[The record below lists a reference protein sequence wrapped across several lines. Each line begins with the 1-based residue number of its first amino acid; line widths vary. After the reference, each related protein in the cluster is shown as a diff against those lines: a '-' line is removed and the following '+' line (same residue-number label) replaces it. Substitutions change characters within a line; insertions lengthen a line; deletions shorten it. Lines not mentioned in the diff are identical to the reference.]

1 MAKNSKGAK
10 LLDELVIKVNSRA
23 LKQAVK
29 DQDQLYSRMED
40 SAQGAELLNE
50 QLGYTNI
57 QLQEARQLS
66 RGLANNL
73 EGLGSDK
80 NTQVYFDSVVAAL
93 QDIEGVVNDLQ
104 VAFEEY
110 SGIARKGND
119 EVVVALEDLLDPLRK
134 VDKQTGKAQDGLEE
148 LGKAGTGA
156 GQGTDK
162 ARKGTEGASRAAK
175 NSTRAFQDLA
185 KVAGPVPMLYA
196 TIAANIYAITAAYDQ
211 LAAGDRLNRLEKI
224 NSLIGA
230 EQGVAVSQL
239 ANIMQEATGYAIGFD
254 NAMLKA
260 AQASAYGF
268 SSEQVEE
275 FTLAAR
281 RASVALGVDLDDQLN
296 RIIRGV
302 SKQEVE
308 LLDELGITV
317 RLTEAYQTYQEQLNI
332 SQTSLSGFQK
342 QQAYA
347 NAVIAESTKRFG
359 YLGDAIKA
367 TPWERLQAGTDQS
380 VKSGQKW
387 LAKFLEPAAEALAK
401 VLEKDQLSKY
411 QDGIAAVNAA
421 QAQAVQKGDVLQ
433 AAALQQEALEKGNK
447 DLEGKRQK
455 LLELQEL
462 ERTGS
467 FGAGIGDIFSGQ
479 KQKQQRDN
487 AEAINQLTTE
497 IKAQQQSLK
506 QLSSESLNLSGSQ
519 QDINKQLGAMAIHFR
534 QIQQLGK
541 SLPETVSKFNQSIQ
555 TPQAPTQELSDQ
567 LKQSID
573 EYKYL
578 QTIADKKASIT
589 SSDNFKASTEAK
601 ATQQK
606 ILADQGV
613 KSFST
618 LVVLQEKAQDAA
630 KVYNTYLK
638 NSTLTQA
645 QLAKTFQFQSGVTDQ
660 LKSNQQQTL
669 EIDEQL
675 KQNEFEI
682 SKGVEHRTLSEKEV
696 LELKA
701 KKLDLER
708 ANLDLTRQQ
717 NDIET
722 QQQVTLS
729 EIQATKQVMS
739 NQDPIIQGLK
749 QVNDELK
756 QQYANLQKNK
766 GIMKPEDRIQQ
777 EKVIG
782 DLLQKQ
788 RDLEQQKQSRANDIV
803 LAKQEQAKY
812 EYILAKQ
819 GSDRNVEDI
828 QELDFLAKKDVY
840 LKEQLRIAQ
849 KYGNDQATIQSIK
862 TERAQNS
869 LAVQTAKQGIVEQ
882 QQQDYEAILDQR
894 SRMLGLSEVDSL
906 NLQVEA
912 QEEYL
917 KLLNEQQA
925 KQQIIIAQ
933 EAKLTDLRIQQQNA
947 KKQEQARVVN
957 QASGVLGSQGSV
969 PLIQAPTAP
978 GEQQQK
984 EQQTAASM
992 DVLNKSFSEL
1002 SQYNPAMSD
1011 MIANVSNLGL
1021 AFQQMGEGADIGQ
1034 QVAVAG
1040 MSTVASLLNM
1050 SSQQT
1055 ISGIDDQIAAEKARD
1070 GKSQESVKKIQK
1082 LEAEKAQQQ
1091 KKAQVQ
1097 QIVMQTAMGI
1107 TGALQMTPWTPA
1119 NFVLAGAVAT
1129 MGLQSLKSQ
1138 QSGTSVP
1145 SVAEAS
1151 VPSLSLGERDNRVD
1165 VSKSA
1170 SAGELS
1176 YIQGGNGVGNASNFK
1191 PRQVGNRQPQNHSV
1205 MVGENGPEV
1214 VSFDTPGTVTQQN
1227 KANKGQGEQG
1237 QTNIQ
1242 IVAMD
1247 SESFQQFLARN
1258 SKAVTSTVE
1267 FSLNNEGRSLYG

>member
-1 MAKNSKGAK
+1 MANNSKGAK
-10 LLDELVIKVNSRA
+10 LLEELVIKVNSRA

-57 QLQEARQLS
+57 QLQEARKLS

-80 NTQVYFDSVVAAL
+80 NTQAYFDSVVAAL

-185 KVAGPVPMLYA
+185 KVAGPLPLLYA
-196 TIAANIYAITAAYDQ
+196 TVAANVYALTQAYEQ
-211 LAAGDRLNRLEKI
+211 MAAGDRLNRLEKI
-224 NSLIGA
+224 NSVIGA

-239 ANIMQEATGYAIGFD
+239 ATIMQEATGYAIGFD
-254 NAMLKA
+254 NAMQKA

-268 SSEQVEE
+268 STEQVEE

-302 SKQEVE
+302 SKLEVE

-317 RLTEAYQTYQEQLNI
+317 RLDEAYQKYQEQLNI

-359 YLGDAIKA
+359 YLNAAIKA

-387 LAKFLEPAAEALAK
+387 LAEFLEPAAQALAT
-401 VLEKDQLSKY
+401 VLEKDQFQKY
-411 QDGIAAVNAA
+411 QEGITEVNEA
-421 QAQAVQKGDVLQ
+421 QKTAQQKGDILQ
-433 AAALQQEALEKGNK
+433 VAALQQETIEKTTK
-447 DLEGKRQK
+447 DLEGKKQK
-455 LLELQEL
+455 LIELQEI
-462 ERTGS
+462 ERQ
-467 FGAGIGDIFSGQ
+467 IGKQASLGDLFSGQ
-479 KQKQQRDN
+479 QVQQQRQASD
-487 AEAINQLTTE
+487 AVQELTYEIAAQEA
-497 IKAQQQSLK
+497 SL
-506 QLSSESLNLSGSQ
+506 QGLNRQTGIFGGT
-519 QDINKQLGAMAIHFR
+519 QDQVVEQVKTMAIHFR
-534 QIQQLGK
+534 EIQQLGK

-573 EYKYL
+573 KYKYS
-578 QTIADKKASIT
+578 QTIVDKKASIT
-589 SSDNFKASTEAK
+589 SADNFKASMEAK

-613 KSFST
+613 KSIKDLIT
-618 LVVLQEKAQDAA
+618 VQKQAEDAA
-630 KVYNTYLK
+630 KVYNNELK
-638 NSTLTQA
+638 NSQLNQQA
-645 QLAKTFQFQSGVTDQ
+645 ISKQYQFQSGVTAQ
-660 LKSNQQQTL
+660 IKANQQQIL
-669 EIDEQL
+669 EIDQQL
-675 KQNEFEI
+675 KQSTFERADGTTGLLI
-682 SKGVEHRTLSEKEV
+682 SEKEET
-696 LELKA
+696 ELKV
-701 KKLDLER
+701 KRLGLEE
-708 ANLDLTRQQ
+708 ASLALASQQ
-717 NDIET
+717 NDVQA
-722 QQQVTLS
+722 QQQMTLA
-729 EIQATKQVMS
+729 EIQATKQMLD
-739 NQDPIIQGLK
+739 NQDPIIQGLQ
-749 QVNDELK
+749 QVNSELA
-756 QQYANLQKNK
+756 QQYSLLQKNK
-766 GIMKPEDRIQQ
+766 GIMKPEERIQQ
-777 EKVIG
+777 EKVIV

-803 LAKQEQAKY
+803 LAEQEQVKY

-819 GSDRNVEDI
+819 GSDRNAEDI
-828 QELDFLAKKDVY
+828 QELDFLAKKDAY
-840 LKEQLRIAQ
+840 LQEQLRIAQ
-849 KYGNDQATIQSIK
+849 QYGNDQAAIQSIK
-862 TERAQNS
+862 TEIAQNS
-869 LAVQTAKQGIVEQ
+869 IAVQTAKQGIVEQ

-917 KLLNEQQA
+917 KLLNEQKA
-925 KQQIIIAQ
+925 KQQIIIEQ
-933 EAKLTDLRIQQQNA
+933 ESKLADLRIQQQNA

-957 QASGVLGSQGSV
+957 QASGALGSQGSV

-978 GEQQQK
+978 GQQQQK
-984 EQQTAASM
+984 EQQMAASM
-992 DVLNKSFSEL
+992 DALNKSFSEL

-1040 MSTVASLLNM
+1040 MATVASLLNM

-1091 KKAQVQ
+1091 KKAATQ
-1097 QIVMQTAMGI
+1097 QIIMQTAMGV
-1107 TGALQMTPWTPA
+1107 TGALAMQPWTPA

-1129 MGLQSLKSQ
+1129 MGLAALKSA
-1138 QSGTSVP
+1138 QSGTSIP
-1145 SVAEAS
+1145 SVGEAS

-1165 VSKSA
+1165 VSRSA

>member
-57 QLQEARQLS
+57 QLQEARKLS

-80 NTQVYFDSVVAAL
+80 NTQAYFDSVVAAL

-134 VDKQTGKAQDGLEE
+134 VDRQTGKAQDGLEQ
-148 LGKAGTGA
+148 LGKAGTAA

-185 KVAGPVPMLYA
+185 KVAGPLPLLYA
-196 TIAANIYAITAAYDQ
+196 TVAANVYALTQAYEQ
-211 LAAGDRLNRLEKI
+211 MAAGDRLNRLEKI
-224 NSLIGA
+224 NSVIGA

-239 ANIMQEATGYAIGFD
+239 ATIMQEATGYAIGFD
-254 NAMLKA
+254 NAMQKA

-268 SSEQVEE
+268 STEQVEE

-317 RLTEAYQTYQEQLNI
+317 RLNEAYQKYQEQLNI

-380 VKSGQKW
+380 IKSGQKW
-387 LAKFLEPAAEALAK
+387 LAEFLEPAAQVLAT
-401 VLEKDQLSKY
+401 VLEKDQLQKY
-411 QDGIAAVNAA
+411 QDGITAVNEA
-421 QAQAVQKGDVLQ
+421 QKTAQQKGDILQ
-433 AAALQQEALEKGNK
+433 VAALQQETIEKSTK
-447 DLEGKRQK
+447 DLQGKKQK
-455 LLELQEL
+455 LLELQEI
-462 ERTGS
+462 ERQQGKQAS
-467 FGAGIGDIFSGQ
+467 LGGLFSGQ
-479 KQKQQRDN
+479 QEQQQRQASD
-487 AEAINQLTTE
+487 AVQELTYEIAAQEASLQGLNRHTE
-497 IKAQQQSLK
+497 IFRGTQDQVVEQLK
-506 QLSSESLNLSGSQ
+506 T
-519 QDINKQLGAMAIHFR
+519 MAIHFR
-534 QIQQLGK
+534 EIQQLGK

-567 LKQSID
+567 LKQAID
-573 EYKYL
+573 KYKYS
-578 QTIADKKASIT
+578 QTIVDKKASIT
-589 SSDNFKASTEAK
+589 SADNFKASMEAK

-613 KSFST
+613 KSIEDLIT
-618 LVVLQEKAQDAA
+618 VQEQAQDAA
-630 KVYNTYLK
+630 TVYNNELK
-638 NSTLTQA
+638 NSQLNQQA
-645 QLAKTFQFQSGVTDQ
+645 ISKQYQFQSGVTAQ
-660 LKSNQQQTL
+660 IKANQQQIL
-669 EIDEQL
+669 EIDQQL
-675 KQNEFEI
+675 KQSTFERADGT
-682 SKGVEHRTLSEKEV
+682 KGLLITEKEET
-696 LELKA
+696 ELKA
-701 KKLDLER
+701 KRLGLEE
-708 ANLDLTRQQ
+708 ASLTLASQQ
-717 NDIET
+717 NDVQA
-722 QQQVTLS
+722 QQQRTLA
-729 EIQATKQVMS
+729 EIQATKQVLD
-739 NQDPIIQGLK
+739 NQDPIIQGLQ
-749 QVNDELK
+749 QVNSELA
-756 QQYANLQKNK
+756 QQYSLLQKNK
-766 GIMKPEDRIQQ
+766 GIMKPEERIQQ
-777 EKVIG
+777 EKVIV

-803 LAKQEQAKY
+803 LAKQEQVKY

-828 QELDFLAKKDVY
+828 QELDFLAKKDAY

-849 KYGNDQATIQSIK
+849 QYGNDQTAIQSIK
-862 TERAQNS
+862 TEIAQNS
-869 LAVQTAKQGIVEQ
+869 IAVQTAKQGIAEQ
-882 QQQDYEAILDQR
+882 QQQDYEAILAQR

-925 KQQIIIAQ
+925 KQQTIIEQ
-933 EAKLTDLRIQQQNA
+933 ESKLADLRIQQQNA
-947 KKQEQARVVN
+947 KKQEQASIFN
-957 QASGVLGSQGSV
+957 QASGALGSQGSV
-969 PLIQAPTAP
+969 PGISAPSEV
-978 GEQQQK
+978 GQKQLEDQQMA
-984 EQQTAASM
+984 TSM
-992 DVLNKSFSEL
+992 DVINKSFSEL

-1021 AFQQMGEGADIGQ
+1021 AFHQMGEGAATGQ
-1034 QVAVAG
+1034 QVAAAG
-1040 MSTVASLLNM
+1040 MATVASMLNM

-1091 KKAQVQ
+1091 KKAQTQ

-1107 TGALQMTPWTPA
+1107 TQALATLPPTTSYAMAQTTALMGAA
-1119 NFVLAGAVAT
+1119 A
-1129 MGLQSLKSQ
+1129 LKSQ
-1138 QSGTSVP
+1138 QSGTAVP

>member
-57 QLQEARQLS
+57 QLQEARKLS

-134 VDKQTGKAQDGLEE
+134 VDRQTGKAQDGLEQ
-148 LGKAGTGA
+148 LGKAGTAA

-185 KVAGPVPMLYA
+185 KVAGPLPLLYA
-196 TIAANIYAITAAYDQ
+196 TVAANVYALTQAYEQ
-211 LAAGDRLNRLEKI
+211 MAAGDRLNRLEKI
-224 NSLIGA
+224 NSVIGA

-239 ANIMQEATGYAIGFD
+239 ASIMQEATGYAIGFD
-254 NAMLKA
+254 NAMQKA

-268 SSEQVEE
+268 STEQVEE

-302 SKQEVE
+302 SKLEVE

-317 RLTEAYQTYQEQLNI
+317 RLNEAYQKYQEQLNI

-380 VKSGQKW
+380 IKSGQKW
-387 LAKFLEPAAEALAK
+387 LAEFLEPAAQALAT
-401 VLEKDQLSKY
+401 VLEKDQLQKY
-411 QDGIAAVNAA
+411 QEGITAVNEA
-421 QAQAVQKGDVLQ
+421 QKTAQQKGDILQ
-433 AAALQQEALEKGNK
+433 VAALQQETIEKTTK
-447 DLEGKRQK
+447 DLEGKKQK
-455 LLELQEL
+455 LLELQEI
-462 ERTGS
+462 ERQSGKQAS
-467 FGAGIGDIFSGQ
+467 LGGLFSGQ
-479 KQKQQRDN
+479 QEQQQRQASD
-487 AEAINQLTTE
+487 AVQELTYEIAAQEA
-497 IKAQQQSLK
+497 SL
-506 QLSSESLNLSGSQ
+506 QGLNRQTGIFGGT
-519 QDINKQLGAMAIHFR
+519 QDQVVEQVKTMAIHFR
-534 QIQQLGK
+534 EIQQLGK

-567 LKQSID
+567 LKQAID
-573 EYKYL
+573 KYKYS
-578 QTIADKKASIT
+578 QTTVDKKASIT
-589 SSDNFKASTEAK
+589 SADNFKASMEAK

-613 KSFST
+613 KSIKDLIT
-618 LVVLQEKAQDAA
+618 VQKQAEDAA
-630 KVYNTYLK
+630 KVYNNELK
-638 NSTLTQA
+638 NSQLNQQA
-645 QLAKTFQFQSGVTDQ
+645 ISKQYQFQSGVTAQ
-660 LKSNQQQTL
+660 IKANQQQIL
-669 EIDEQL
+669 EIDQQL
-675 KQNEFEI
+675 KQNTFERA
-682 SKGVEHRTLSEKEV
+682 KGTTGLLISEKEET
-696 LELKA
+696 ELKV
-701 KKLDLER
+701 KRLGLEE
-708 ANLDLTRQQ
+708 ASLALASQQ
-717 NDIET
+717 NDVQA
-722 QQQVTLS
+722 QQQMTLA
-729 EIQATKQVMS
+729 EIQATKQMLD
-739 NQDPIIQGLK
+739 NQDPIIQGLQ
-749 QVNDELK
+749 QVNSELA
-756 QQYANLQKNK
+756 QQYSLLQKNK
-766 GIMKPEDRIQQ
+766 GIMKPEERIQQ
-777 EKVIG
+777 EKVIV

-788 RDLEQQKQSRANDIV
+788 RDLEQQKQSRASDIV
-803 LAKQEQAKY
+803 LAKQEQVKY

-828 QELDFLAKKDVY
+828 QELDFLAKKDAY

-849 KYGNDQATIQSIK
+849 QYGNDQAAIQSIK
-862 TERAQNS
+862 TEIAQNS
-869 LAVQTAKQGIVEQ
+869 IAVQTAKQGIVEQ
-882 QQQDYEAILDQR
+882 QQQDYEAILAQR
-894 SRMLGLSEVDSL
+894 SRMLGLSEVGSL

-925 KQQIIIAQ
+925 KQQIIIEQ
-933 EAKLTDLRIQQQNA
+933 ESKLADLRIQQQNA
-947 KKQEQARVVN
+947 KKQEQANIFN
-957 QASGVLGSQGSV
+957 QATGALGSQGSV
-969 PLIQAPTAP
+969 PGISIPSEVGQKQA
-978 GEQQQK
+978 K
-984 EQQTAASM
+984 EQQMATSM
-992 DVLNKSFSEL
+992 DVINKSFSEL

-1021 AFQQMGEGADIGQ
+1021 AFHQMGEQADMGQ
-1034 QVAVAG
+1034 QVAAAG
-1040 MSTVASLLNM
+1040 MATVASLLNM

-1091 KKAQVQ
+1091 KKAQTQ

-1107 TGALQMTPWTPA
+1107 TQALATLPPPISYAMAQTTALMGAA
-1119 NFVLAGAVAT
+1119 A
-1129 MGLQSLKSQ
+1129 LKSQ
-1138 QSGTSVP
+1138 QSGTAVP

-1151 VPSLSLGERDNRVD
+1151 VPSLSLGERDSRVD

>member
-29 DQDQLYSRMED
+29 DQDQLYNRMED

-57 QLQEARQLS
+57 QLQEARKLS

-80 NTQVYFDSVVAAL
+80 NTQAYFDSVVAAL

-134 VDKQTGKAQDGLEE
+134 VDRQTGKAQDGLEQ
-148 LGKAGTGA
+148 LGKAGTAA

-185 KVAGPVPMLYA
+185 KVAGPLPLLYA
-196 TIAANIYAITAAYDQ
+196 TVAANVYALTQAYEQ
-211 LAAGDRLNRLEKI
+211 MAAGDRLNRLEKI
-224 NSLIGA
+224 NSVIGA

-239 ANIMQEATGYAIGFD
+239 ATIMQEATGYAIGFD
-254 NAMLKA
+254 NAMQKA

-268 SSEQVEE
+268 STEQVEE

-302 SKQEVE
+302 SKLEVE

-317 RLTEAYQTYQEQLNI
+317 RLNEAYQKYQEQLNI

-380 VKSGQKW
+380 IKSGQKW
-387 LAKFLEPAAEALAK
+387 IAEFLEPAAQLLAA
-401 VLEKDQLSKY
+401 VLEKDQLQKY
-411 QDGIAAVNAA
+411 QDGITAVNEA
-421 QAQAVQKGDVLQ
+421 QKTAQQKGDILQ
-433 AAALQQEALEKGNK
+433 VAALQQETIEKSTR
-447 DLEGKRQK
+447 DLEGKKQK
-455 LLELQEL
+455 LLELQEI
-462 ERTGS
+462 ERKGKQAS
-467 FGAGIGDIFSGQ
+467 LGGLFSGQ
-479 KQKQQRDN
+479 QEQQQRQASD
-487 AEAINQLTTE
+487 AVQELTYEIAAQEASLQGLNRQTE
-497 IKAQQQSLK
+497 IFRGTQDQIVEQLK
-506 QLSSESLNLSGSQ
+506 T
-519 QDINKQLGAMAIHFR
+519 MAIRFR
-534 QIQQLGK
+534 EIQQLGK
-541 SLPETVSKFNQSIQ
+541 SLPETVSKFNQSVQ

-567 LKQSID
+567 LKQAID

-578 QTIADKKASIT
+578 QTIVDKKASIT
-589 SSDNFKASTEAK
+589 SADNFKASTEAK

-613 KSFST
+613 KSIEDLRT
-618 LVVLQEKAQDAA
+618 VQEQAQDAA
-630 KVYNTYLK
+630 KVYNNELK
-638 NSTLTQA
+638 NSQLNQQA
-645 QLAKTFQFQSGVTDQ
+645 ISKQYQFQSGVTAQ
-660 LKSNQQQTL
+660 IKANQQQIL
-669 EIDEQL
+669 EIDQQL
-675 KQNEFEI
+675 KQSTFERADGT
-682 SKGVEHRTLSEKEV
+682 KGLLITEKEET
-696 LELKA
+696 ELKA
-701 KKLDLER
+701 KRLGLEE
-708 ANLDLTRQQ
+708 ASLTLASQQ
-717 NDIET
+717 NDVQA
-722 QQQVTLS
+722 QQQMTLA
-729 EIQATKQVMS
+729 EIQATKQVLD
-739 NQDPIIQGLK
+739 NQDPIIQGLQ
-749 QVNDELK
+749 QVNSELA
-756 QQYANLQKNK
+756 QQYSLLQKNK
-766 GIMKPEDRIQQ
+766 GIMKPEERIQQ
-777 EKVIG
+777 EKVIV

-788 RDLEQQKQSRANDIV
+788 RDLEQQKQSRASDIV
-803 LAKQEQAKY
+803 LAKQEQVKY

-828 QELDFLAKKDVY
+828 QELDFLAKKDAY

-849 KYGNDQATIQSIK
+849 QYGNDQAAIQSIK
-862 TERAQNS
+862 TEIAQNS
-869 LAVQTAKQGIVEQ
+869 IAVQTAKQGIVEQ
-882 QQQDYEAILDQR
+882 QQQDYEAILAQR

-925 KQQIIIAQ
+925 KQQTIIEQ
-933 EAKLTDLRIQQQNA
+933 ESKLADLRIQQQNA
-947 KKQEQARVVN
+947 KKQEQASIFN
-957 QASGVLGSQGSV
+957 QASGALGSQGSV
-969 PLIQAPTAP
+969 PGISAPSEV
-978 GEQQQK
+978 GQKQLEDQQMA
-984 EQQTAASM
+984 TSM
-992 DVLNKSFSEL
+992 DVINKSFSEL

-1021 AFQQMGEGADIGQ
+1021 AFHQMGEGAATGQ
-1034 QVAVAG
+1034 QVAAAG
-1040 MSTVASLLNM
+1040 MSTVASMLNM

-1091 KKAQVQ
+1091 KKAQTQ

-1107 TGALQMTPWTPA
+1107 TQALATLPPPISYAMAQTTALMGAA
-1119 NFVLAGAVAT
+1119 A
-1129 MGLQSLKSQ
+1129 LKSQ
-1138 QSGTSVP
+1138 QSGTAVP